1 MKSRFAIITLRFVT
15 LILAAFALVLPVIDL
30 LELPR
35 KIRLS
40 KDDYETAQYIGQG
53 LAWLEFVRFGA
64 ILSISILLFYERE
77 NGRLYRPALGAF
89 VGQLLMVIIF
99 IFTLP
104 VIVNTRS
111 WTYFPD
117 SWVQLRQQWEYLHAA
132 DAIIGII
139 AFLLLSYA
147 LVRGK

>member
-1 MKSRFAIITLRFVT
+1 MKSRLAIISLRFVT
-15 LILAAFALVLPVIDL
+15 LILAAFSLVLPVNDL

-53 LAWLEFVRFGA
+53 WSWLEFVRFGS
-64 ILSISILLFYERE
+64 ILAISILLFYERE

-89 VGQLLMVIIF
+89 VGQLLMTIIF

-104 VIVNTRS
+104 VTVNTRS

-117 SWVQLRQQWEYLHAA
+117 NWVQLRQQWEYLHAA